1 MKKIVLIMLF
11 CWVGL
16 MPSYASYL
24 LIPMD
29 DAQKNHLKAYGVAF
43 WALQR
48 EVEVTWLLNYRGGS
62 FMMKYADVLERECR
76 LRGVTAE
83 AIADGQSS
91 AILSQIADPGVNMDA
106 VRLQKAP
113 KVAVYSPKNKLP
125 WDDAVTLVLTYA
137 EIPYDVVYDEEVM
150 AGVLPPMT
158 GCICTMRTSRGSMA
172 NSGPTIVIS
181 NGTLRTFA
189 LRSLWPTSWVLAKL
203 VSSSWLWPT
212 RYATL

>member
-62 FMMKYADVLERECR
+62 FMMKYADILERECR

-83 AIADGQSS
+83 AIADGQ
-91 AILSQIADPGVNMDA
+91 
-106 VRLQKAP
+106 
-113 KVAVYSPKNKLP
+113 
-125 WDDAVTLVLTYA
+125 
-137 EIPYDVVYDEEVM
+137 
-150 AGVLPPMT
+150 
-158 GCICTMRTSRGSMA
+158 
-172 NSGPTIVIS
+172 
-181 NGTLRTFA
+181 
-189 LRSLWPTSWVLAKL
+189 
-203 VSSSWLWPT
+203 
-212 RYATL
+212 